1 MTRGVRPVAVLALL
15 LASAW
20 PLQAARVSFE
30 EQLANL
36 KSPNAKTREQAAGE
50 LGKSRRREAVAP
62 LAALVRD
69 PEVKVRLAVVRA
81 LRELRDLDGVPALV
95 TSLGDGEPKIRE
107 EAVSSL
113 VEIYT
118 DRERSGPVGRFLGLF
133 SDEEPRAT
141 VSVPVDPSV
150 IDGLAGLLQDEERD
164 LRLEAAQAI
173 GILGGRGAVDRLLQ
187 ALSDP
192 DASVRAA
199 VVGAL
204 EKVGT
209 AEEGK
214 RLIPLLADEPEVRDR
229 AIRAIGTLRVKE
241 AGPALRELWESSR
254 KREDAERIL
263 TAISRIG
270 DPEQAPFLRSLV
282 QDPNQTFRRLAIE
295 GLARV
300 AAEDQITAFKKDFQ
314 REHSEELRLAYAF
327 AIVRLGDPAFLDTLV
342 LSLPSGTLGKRSAEY
357 LVELGPGI
365 LPQLYPYLA
374 DPDAEIR
381 ARLADVMAAL
391 GDPAAIPYLEPLLQD
406 PSTRVSDAVNRAV
419 ELLRHRASGA
429 AER

>member
-1 MTRGVRPVAVLALL
+1 MTRGVRLVAVLALL
-15 LASAW
+15 WAPAW
-20 PLQAARVSFE
+20 PLQAARASFD

-36 KSPNAKTREQAAGE
+36 KSPNAKTREQAAEE
-50 LGKSRRREAVAP
+50 LGNSRRREAVAP

-69 PEVKVRLAVVRA
+69 PEAKVRLAVVRA
-81 LRELRDLDGVPALV
+81 LRRLRDLDGVPALV
-95 TSLGDGEPKIRE
+95 TSLADGEPKVRE
-107 EAVSSL
+107 QAVSSL

-118 DRERSGPVGRFLGLF
+118 DRERSGPVGRFLTLF

-141 VSVPVDPSV
+141 LSVPVDPSV
-150 IDGLAGLLQDEERD
+150 IEGLAGLLQDEERD

-173 GILGGRGAVDRLLQ
+173 GILGGRGAVDRLLLVL
-187 ALSDP
+187 ADP

-199 VVGAL
+199 AVGAL
-204 EKVGT
+204 AKVGT

-229 AIRAIGTLRVKE
+229 AIRAIGALRVRE

-254 KREDAERIL
+254 KREESERIL

-282 QDPNQTFRRLAIE
+282 QDPNQTYRRLAIE

-314 REHSEELRLAYAF
+314 REHSEELRIAYAF

-342 LSLPSGTLGKRSAEY
+342 LSLPSGTLGTRCAEY

-391 GDPAAIPYLEPLLQD
+391 GDPAAITYLEPLLQD
-406 PSTRVSDAVNRAV
+406 PSTRVSDAANRAV
-419 ELLRHRASGA
+419 ELLRRHGLVP